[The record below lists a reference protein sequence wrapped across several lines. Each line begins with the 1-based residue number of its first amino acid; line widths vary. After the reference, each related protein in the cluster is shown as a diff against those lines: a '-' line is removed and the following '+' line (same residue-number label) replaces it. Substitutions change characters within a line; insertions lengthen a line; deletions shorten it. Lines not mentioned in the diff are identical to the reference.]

1 MPNLTELAIKHG
13 FHNASII
20 EVEQLT
26 FIPEYRK
33 FCEDNLCGQF
43 GKNPSCPPA
52 SGTVEE
58 MAANCRKYSKALV
71 LQLISECSPSD
82 DMATKAEKHR
92 MNLMTEDLIKAMAKE
107 GFSDTLM
114 MSAGPFKDNSCMSAY
129 CVDAQKIAD
138 AAGIQCWV
146 DDGKCRF
153 FTLVLFD
160 RHATESP
167 C

>member
-1 MPNLTELAIKHG
+1 MSTLIELAINRG
-13 FHNASII
+13 FHNASVID
-20 EVEQLT
+20 VEQLT
-26 FIPEYRK
+26 FVPEYRK
-33 FCEDNLCGQF
+33 YCEDNLCGQY
-43 GKNPSCPPA
+43 GKNHACPPD
-52 SGTVEE
+52 SGTVED
-58 MAANCRKYSKALV
+58 MAASCRKYSKALV
-71 LQLISECSPSD
+71 LQVISDCSPSD

-92 MNLMTEDLIKAMAKE
+92 MNLMTEELIKDMYNE

-138 AAGIQCWV
+138 TAGISCWV

-160 RHATESP
+160 
-167 C
+167 